1 MAAAPKPQLGTWTNA
16 HEEKLTS
23 AQALLITWGHNPL
36 AFVNTSIL
44 VSSHYSSTRS
54 TFVEVLDSQ
63 KRQCEDDLAVVK
75 KSRLVNGHKE
85 R

>member
-1 MAAAPKPQLGTWTNA
+1 
-16 HEEKLTS
+16 
-23 AQALLITWGHNPL
+23 
-36 AFVNTSIL
+36 VNTSIL

-75 KSRLVNGHKE
+75 KVG
-85 R
+85 